1 MNNADV
7 KPDDQQ
13 TFGHLARI
21 RVEKWYPGEIVPEWS
36 EREIH
41 PRGPAS
47 RVRAAARRVRGFKT
61 ILQIEPLTKQE
72 WLRVYGCGAETG
84 RYRIV

>member
-21 RVEKWYPGEIVPEWS
+21 RVTRWHVGRVLPETVEK
-36 EREIH
+36 EIH
-41 PRGPAS
+41 TRGPAC
-47 RVRAAARRVRGFKT
+47 RVRAAARRAKGFAE
-61 ILQIEPLTKQE
+61 ILSIEPLTKDQ